1 MPNVGLQKRSGQEE
15 TSLSMKVLTKI
26 GEFFEEVAL
35 PILIWDFDKLS
46 EASGIRSLYFNNSAS
61 YSKHIYELKRRKY
74 LQEVQTKSGKA
85 IKLTP
90 KGRIQILK
98 YRLKSK
104 NKELEWDGKWRAIS
118 WDVPEI
124 SRRDRDYLRG
134 LLRWI
139 GFLEMHKSFWIFPYD
154 IREEL
159 KELVKLYKKDLAGDI
174 RFLTIEE
181 IEDDGDITEK
191 FGIYLR
197 S

>member
-1 MPNVGLQKRSGQEE
+1 
-15 TSLSMKVLTKI
+15 MKVLTKI